1 MTTPTP
7 LALRPAFG
15 RLLGRPALA
24 AMGKVA
30 LPPSNPR
37 WSLAIW
43 AAALAGE
50 PLAAR
55 GEVPEP
61 PTKVNAGIEA
71 PPLPTSVEPTR
82 AWSLVQAGD
91 ALLVDVRSSAE
102 YRFVGHVPGSLH
114 LPWAEGLPLIRNP
127 LFLRELEALVADAA
141 TPGFPVLL
149 LCRSG
154 KRSALAAQAAA
165 RAGVPNVWFV
175 REGFEGERNDAKQR
189 GRFDGWRFHGLPWVQ
204 D

>member
-1 MTTPTP
+1 MTTP
-7 LALRPAFG
+7 LQLSLRPVFG
-15 RLLGRPALA
+15 RLLGRPTV
-24 AMGKVA
+24 GKPA

-43 AAALAGE
+43 AAALAGV
-50 PLAAR
+50 PVAAR
-55 GEVPEP
+55 DEVPELNG
-61 PTKVNAGIEA
+61 KSGKGASDVFDAA
-71 PPLPTSVEPTR
+71 LPTGVEPKR

-127 LFLRELEALVADAA
+127 LFLRELESLVADAA

-175 REGFEGERNDAKQR
+175 REGFEGDQNDAKQR
-189 GRFDGWRFHGLPWVQ
+189 GCFDGWRFHGLPWVQ